1 MTRVVQINVCERGY
15 VLCFVSCL
23 RGTKKTMEESVK
35 SWYERLMK
43 GYLHYEDE
51 D

>member
-1 MTRVVQINVCERGY
+1 
-15 VLCFVSCL
+15 
-23 RGTKKTMEESVK
+23 MEESVK